1 MTGLYNRKT
10 FFEIVEE
17 VLHSVPDGKWCMM
30 ALDIEH
36 FKLFNQWYGQDAGD
50 SFLAGIA
57 RCLNTAQELYGGV
70 AGYFGDDDFGILLPD
85 NDRWINEVQE
95 DIMECVRQS
104 SNSAGF
110 LPAFGMYVINDTTIP
125 ASTMYDRAV
134 IAVSHIKGNYAHR
147 VCWFDASM
155 MEILEE
161 EHFLLSEVQ
170 RGLEENEFVFYAQP
184 QCNMAT
190 GKIVGAESLVRW
202 NHKTRGMVPP
212 GQFIPFL
219 EKNGFIA
226 DLDRYIWREVCIW
239 LRKWIDKGMKPMPV
253 SVNVSRVDIYSMDV
267 VAYFR
272 ELIETY
278 DLSPSLIEIEITE
291 SAYSEDS
298 DMIKKVVDDLRES
311 GFMVLMDDFG
321 SGYSSLNMLKE
332 VNVDVLKID
341 MKFLEMNEQNKGK
354 GEGIIEAVVN
364 MANLLGMRIIV
375 EGVET
380 KDQMDHLLKMGGNYG
395 QGYYFYRPLPIEQY
409 EELLLKEDNLDYKGI
424 QVKEVEGEQLDKM
437 LNKELV
443 NRAMGSR
450 DQLVKRNAVLIRKN
464 QELKFLNRD
473 MPGGYHR
480 CSNTPGYEFV
490 YLSERFLEIFGFT
503 SREIVEKFDNRFLNM
518 VHPKDRNRVEEWIR
532 QIEERSENTNIE
544 YRMLSKR
551 GYIYVI
557 EQLKYMEYSKKEI
570 FQGVVI
576 DVTETVNLR
585 KKMELLMEYA
595 PESIVL
601 VEKDGDKM
609 THDVITTGLFRDVG
623 YDKERYEYNMSSREY
638 RDLYS
643 DIDWAGEEENIH
655 KCMEEG
661 KDYYN
666 IFKLKNFLGKDMWVS
681 VNMHYI
687 GRVDSKPRALF
698 VTNSITEKMQK
709 EREIEIAGRKLESAL
724 RLAGI
729 NSWDWDMQNNNVYLV
744 NAFQSE
750 RLSAIHEKLG
760 QERAVVQNFPECIFG
775 QSYIPEEYHE
785 ELRTALE
792 SIQKGKNKEN
802 ICVELPFLVKEE
814 YIWLR
819 FSCEIVCDETGIPVR
834 AIGYY
839 TDITEQ
845 KEKELHL
852 TKMAKT
858 DALTGLY
865 NRHWAMP
872 KIKEYLSEYPEESA
886 ALIMFDLDNFKKAN
900 DMFGHAYGDMVIVE
914 TAGKIK
920 SSFRGD
926 DIVCRIGGD
935 EFMVLCKHVT
945 QADIDR
951 KINGIVHSVFAGQ
964 IENGQDAVFSISSG
978 YVMIPEHGREF
989 DDLYEK
995 ADMALY
1001 DAKLSGKNSY
1011 RMYNAEMKNVRIELV
1026 EE

>member
-332 VNVDVLKID
+332 VNK
-341 MKFLEMNEQNKGK
+341 
-354 GEGIIEAVVN
+354 
-364 MANLLGMRIIV
+364 
-375 EGVET
+375 
-380 KDQMDHLLKMGGNYG
+380 
-395 QGYYFYRPLPIEQY
+395 
-409 EELLLKEDNLDYKGI
+409 
-424 QVKEVEGEQLDKM
+424 VK
-437 LNKELV
+437 
-443 NRAMGSR
+443 
-450 DQLVKRNAVLIRKN
+450 
-464 QELKFLNRD
+464 
-473 MPGGYHR
+473 
-480 CSNTPGYEFV
+480 
-490 YLSERFLEIFGFT
+490 
-503 SREIVEKFDNRFLNM
+503 
-518 VHPKDRNRVEEWIR
+518 
-532 QIEERSENTNIE
+532 
-544 YRMLSKR
+544 
-551 GYIYVI
+551 
-557 EQLKYMEYSKKEI
+557 
-570 FQGVVI
+570 
-576 DVTETVNLR
+576 
-585 KKMELLMEYA
+585 
-595 PESIVL
+595 
-601 VEKDGDKM
+601 
-609 THDVITTGLFRDVG
+609 
-623 YDKERYEYNMSSREY
+623 
-638 RDLYS
+638 
-643 DIDWAGEEENIH
+643 
-655 KCMEEG
+655 
-661 KDYYN
+661 
-666 IFKLKNFLGKDMWVS
+666 
-681 VNMHYI
+681 
-687 GRVDSKPRALF
+687 
-698 VTNSITEKMQK
+698 
-709 EREIEIAGRKLESAL
+709 
-724 RLAGI
+724 
-729 NSWDWDMQNNNVYLV
+729 
-744 NAFQSE
+744 
-750 RLSAIHEKLG
+750 
-760 QERAVVQNFPECIFG
+760 
-775 QSYIPEEYHE
+775 
-785 ELRTALE
+785 
-792 SIQKGKNKEN
+792 
-802 ICVELPFLVKEE
+802 
-814 YIWLR
+814 
-819 FSCEIVCDETGIPVR
+819 
-834 AIGYY
+834 
-839 TDITEQ
+839 
-845 KEKELHL
+845 
-852 TKMAKT
+852 
-858 DALTGLY
+858 
-865 NRHWAMP
+865 
-872 KIKEYLSEYPEESA
+872 
-886 ALIMFDLDNFKKAN
+886 
-900 DMFGHAYGDMVIVE
+900 
-914 TAGKIK
+914 
-920 SSFRGD
+920 
-926 DIVCRIGGD
+926 
-935 EFMVLCKHVT
+935 
-945 QADIDR
+945 
-951 KINGIVHSVFAGQ
+951 
-964 IENGQDAVFSISSG
+964 
-978 YVMIPEHGREF
+978 
-989 DDLYEK
+989 
-995 ADMALY
+995 
-1001 DAKLSGKNSY
+1001 
-1011 RMYNAEMKNVRIELV
+1011 
-1026 EE
+1026 